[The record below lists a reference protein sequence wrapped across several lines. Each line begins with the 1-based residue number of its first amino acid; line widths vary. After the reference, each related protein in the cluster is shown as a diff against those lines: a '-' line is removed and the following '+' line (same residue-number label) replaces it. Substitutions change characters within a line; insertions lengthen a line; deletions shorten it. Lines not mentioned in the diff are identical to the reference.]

1 MERLAP
7 FGRQTGLESAVKML
21 YNWLG
26 MEQPRISGKR
36 ILVVEDDSSA
46 RDSITLLLR
55 IDRHIVTEAKN
66 GEEALDLVSGQ
77 PFDLVVM
84 DYAMPGMLGDELAG
98 TIKKLSPGQAV
109 LMITGSAEKHGIPQN
124 CIDGFLNKPFTLAEL
139 RQAVAPLV
147 SQVPA

>member
-36 ILVVEDDSSA
+36 ILVVEDDLSA

-77 PFDLVVM
+77 PFDLVVL
-84 DYAMPGMLGDELAG
+84 DYAMPGMLGGEVARN
-98 TIKKLSPGQAV
+98 IKRIAPALPM
-109 LMITGSAEKHGIPQN
+109 LMITAYLEMLSDSDKPVDAVLG
-124 CIDGFLNKPFTLAEL
+124 KPFAVDDL
-139 RQAVAPLV
+139 RSAIAKLL
-147 SQVPA
+147 S